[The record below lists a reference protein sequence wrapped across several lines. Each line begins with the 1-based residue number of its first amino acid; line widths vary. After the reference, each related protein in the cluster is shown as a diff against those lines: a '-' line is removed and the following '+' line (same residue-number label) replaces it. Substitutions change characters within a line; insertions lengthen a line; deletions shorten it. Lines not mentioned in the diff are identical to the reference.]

1 MFVFIF
7 TFLFTLGVCT
17 HICIFTYYNVYMYQ
31 KFASL
36 FICIFTYYN
45 VLVWYVPK
53 ICIFI
58 SMLGLKNILG
68 LAFSF
73 ASILIPEVDYLNYFK
88 SICYGFLTNGF
99 LLFLTNIKQ
108 T

>member
-17 HICIFTYYNVYMYQ
+17 H
-31 KFASL
+31 
-36 FICIFTYYN
+36 ICIFTYYN

-88 SICYGFLTNGF
+88 SICYGLLMNGF
-99 LLFLTNIKQ
+99 LLFLINIM
-108 T
+108 